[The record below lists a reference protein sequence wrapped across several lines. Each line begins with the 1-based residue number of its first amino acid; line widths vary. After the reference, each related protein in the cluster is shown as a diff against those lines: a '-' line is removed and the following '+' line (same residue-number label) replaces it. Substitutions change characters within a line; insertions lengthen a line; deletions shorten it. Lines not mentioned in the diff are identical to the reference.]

1 MSKYFGYKINVK
13 MNIYIYSKNGSNWNE
28 HPSKFGIHDPRFVP
42 ELHTQQYINDTYGE
56 TYKQILP
63 DYSFDLGNYTVRV
76 GLVNPK
82 EGIDY
87 TKSLQVDTDHRTN
100 PSQEYLQNLA
110 SDVLGL
116 DISNVNDFPKFE
128 NLLGIDYGFILNNQ
142 YYNPRGFVQGFKDYY
157 GINKGQYNEFVR
169 KAANFANNYDFLD
182 EMAKHNMKLLNDRDI
197 NYIFDNFVCQTDEN
211 TKLKDNTFGFEL
223 IYTASDGS
231 KVRAFNAMYV
241 LPLSAPELSRGG
253 SEFCD
258 FVIYNA
264 DGSVRKVIFPEDTGT
279 PLNNLFARTELG
291 YFDVKDYCEANN
303 IEYFGITNDSTTQP
317 LQTTIAWGRKTTQIQ
332 KLSERE
338 VEGNNF
344 VDVYGYTQDNSRAY
358 FIYREDLEDVSPPKY
373 EDKMISFNAGAS
385 YTQEM
390 NGTYGTKMLVD
401 FMKDPEAPKLYR
413 YVTKIQRFGTGTN
426 TSRLNLLYREFF
438 FKIEQP
444 DFNEGYDPEPDPDN
458 PYEKDPDGNETAG
471 GNGSFD
477 DSTDKNGVP
486 DNPNSYI
493 TLRGA
498 PFNSYYLTASDVINF
513 GSKLYSIPSDA
524 SSLLESFAKIF
535 GGNPIDSVITY
546 HTIPV
551 IPSTAGRGAVYY
563 ANSLLNFD
571 AYIINNEFVNVY
583 CGTINVNEYYGNFL
597 DYETKAEIYLPFIGY
612 QQLNIEDI
620 MNESVEVVYHINV
633 ITGALMAYIVC
644 GGDVRYQFA
653 GNCKEEM
660 PLSATSNNLLSVGLS
675 AISGAVV
682 GGAAN
687 GVAGAIIGG
696 AQGLGPIQ
704 EQVSH
709 GSGLSSSGGMMGIM
723 RPFLTL
729 TRPRIA
735 APANYGKYK
744 GFPLNVKGR
753 IGDYRGFTVVNT
765 NRINGPMTGK
775 EKEQIE
781 QLLKN
786 GVKL

>member
-1 MSKYFGYKINVK
+1 M
-13 MNIYIYSKNGSNWNE
+13 
-28 HPSKFGIHDPRFVP
+28 
-42 ELHTQQYINDTYGE
+42 
-56 TYKQILP
+56 
-63 DYSFDLGNYTVRV
+63 
-76 GLVNPK
+76 
-82 EGIDY
+82 
-87 TKSLQVDTDHRTN
+87 
-100 PSQEYLQNLA
+100 
-110 SDVLGL
+110 
-116 DISNVNDFPKFE
+116 
-128 NLLGIDYGFILNNQ
+128 
-142 YYNPRGFVQGFKDYY
+142 
-157 GINKGQYNEFVR
+157 
-169 KAANFANNYDFLD
+169 
-182 EMAKHNMKLLNDRDI
+182 
-197 NYIFDNFVCQTDEN
+197 
-211 TKLKDNTFGFEL
+211 
-223 IYTASDGS
+223 
-231 KVRAFNAMYV
+231 
-241 LPLSAPELSRGG
+241 
-253 SEFCD
+253 
-258 FVIYNA
+258 
-264 DGSVRKVIFPEDTGT
+264 
-279 PLNNLFARTELG
+279 
-291 YFDVKDYCEANN
+291 
-303 IEYFGITNDSTTQP
+303 
-317 LQTTIAWGRKTTQIQ
+317 
-332 KLSERE
+332 
-338 VEGNNF
+338 
-344 VDVYGYTQDNSRAY
+344 
-358 FIYREDLEDVSPPKY
+358 
-373 EDKMISFNAGAS
+373 
-385 YTQEM
+385 
-390 NGTYGTKMLVD
+390 
-401 FMKDPEAPKLYR
+401 
-413 YVTKIQRFGTGTN
+413 
-426 TSRLNLLYREFF
+426 
-438 FKIEQP
+438 FKIETP
-444 DFNEGYDPEPDPDN
+444 DVWEGYDPEPDPDN